1 MKSLSSLLMDQQSLL
16 SAPVDLLSAAPA
28 QLGFEKRSS
37 INEVADEITD
47 EATDDLSLNL
57 TQEELNDQLQS
68 LAMATGKYFVTYFPV
83 LAKLCDNPKAALM
96 LGHAIYL
103 TRSMLNDESSRQ
115 GWFWKSQEDWFKSTG
130 LSLREQASARD
141 CLLELGFIE
150 ERRAGMPARLYF
162 RINLD
167 TLGRGLAK
175 EINSQWTGWTWEER
189 AVRTLLGRP
198 IAFYAPFA
206 WLLDS
211 ATSGIYLSQLVSE
224 VRLGARA
231 NLVLSQGYFTGRR
244 SDAWNEFGLGEKA
257 ARRAKQDLETLGI
270 LTCRRESAIKGK
282 LLVRLDLFKLV
293 NAVLDCTLRINNA
306 GNSQSTML
314 ETHNQQCEKP
324 ALWFGQKRITGSAKS
339 AELVRPK
346 THNSFGQKRIS
357 RYAEMAE
364 PLIKGFKH
372 TKLLLLDDSK
382 IEQEQVQSTTDVVVA
397 SENLGFGKEP
407 KAQAQALNQSL
418 SQLRETIALHF
429 PSFFVPKEVEAASQ
443 LLKQMDCASAQ
454 ELLDE
459 IAGKAD
465 AKTGAVRSGLGLLHT
480 LITAKRNN
488 CFAPAYAAQVNY
500 KREQAIKTLQKR
512 EADALAADL
521 AKQNAPAPEVARA
534 TALEN
539 LKQLKQLVGKRRTA

>member
-1 MKSLSSLLMDQQSLL
+1 MNALRNLLLGQCEPL
-16 SAPVDLLSAAPA
+16 SASHDLFSAAPVK
-28 QLGFEKRSS
+28 LD
-37 INEVADEITD
+37 INASVDV
-47 EATDDLSLNL
+47 LSLES
-57 TQEELNDQLQS
+57 TQQKLIDQLQS

-83 LAKLCDNPKAALM
+83 LTKVCDNPKAALM

-103 TRSMLNDESSRQ
+103 TRNMLSDEASRQ
-115 GWFWKSQEDWFKSTG
+115 GWFWKSQEEWFKSTG

-141 CLLELGFIE
+141 CLLALGFIE

-162 RINLD
+162 RINLE
-167 TLGRGLAK
+167 TLGRALAV
-175 EINSQWTGWTWEER
+175 EVNSQWTGWTWEER

-231 NLVLSQGYFTGRR
+231 TLAQTHGYLAGRR

-257 ARRAKQDLETLGI
+257 ARRAKHDLEQLGI
-270 LTCRRESAIKGK
+270 LICRRESAIKGK

-293 NAVLDCTLRINNA
+293 NAVLATTLKINNA

-324 ALWFGQKRITGSAKS
+324 ALWFGQKRITGSAKN
-339 AELVRPK
+339 AEQLRPK
-346 THNSFGQKRIS
+346 AQNSFGQKRIS

-372 TKLLLLDDSK
+372 TKLLLQDDP
-382 IEQEQVQSTTDVVVA
+382 ENEPQPVQSTTDVVVA
-397 SENLGFGKEP
+397 SENLGFGKENS
-407 KAQAQALNQSL
+407 AQNQTPNHAP
-418 SQLRETIALHF
+418 EHVTLHF
-429 PSFFVPKEVEAASQ
+429 PSFFVPREVEAAS
-443 LLKQMDCASAQ
+443 LLLSHMDCASAQ

-465 AKTGAVRSGLGLLHT
+465 AKAGAVRSGLGLLHT
-480 LITAKRNN
+480 LIAAKRNN
-488 CFAPAYAAQVNY
+488 CFAPAYAAQVSY
-500 KREQAIKTLQKR
+500 KREQAAKAHRKSQ
-512 EADALAADL
+512 ADAAAAAE
-521 AKQNAPAPEVARA
+521 AKQYAPTAEVARA
-534 TALEN
+534 TALAN
-539 LKQLKQLVGKRRTA
+539 LKQLKQLVGKRRMA